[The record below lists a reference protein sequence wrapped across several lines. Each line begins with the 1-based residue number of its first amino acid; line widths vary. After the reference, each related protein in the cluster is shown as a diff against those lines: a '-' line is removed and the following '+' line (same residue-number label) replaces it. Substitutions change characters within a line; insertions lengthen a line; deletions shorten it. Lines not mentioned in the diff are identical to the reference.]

1 MHKHILPPHQSIPCV
16 KIYKDSCIRKIIS
29 PTLFWSSR
37 TLLVCTLEDATATTV
52 RTKCNIVGEEQ
63 KRVAAHKFMLA
74 ARSEFFAALLS
85 GKWQDGQG
93 DELAVLLDEEN
104 GVRVET
110 FLAMIDFIYGA
121 SVVINHSTHSLAH
134 SPIPLSL
141 TTILLFSSICRIG
154 ISRRMLYPS
163 HATRGNLLS
172 PPASMAS

>member
-110 FLAMIDFIYGA
+110 FLVMIDFIYGA
-121 SVVINHSTHSLAH
+121 SLVKHHPLTHS
-134 SPIPLSL
+134 PMPLSL
-141 TTILLFSSICRIG
+141 ITILLSATFRIG
-154 ISRRMLYPS
+154 ISRRILYPS
-163 HATRGNLLS
+163 HATRGNL
-172 PPASMAS
+172 